1 MSDQNENVVIEEDAT
16 PARFPRLKKVLSK
29 IEDNS
34 ALLAIVTATAV
45 TAVGIIALKRLDEK
59 TVETTEVVETTVID
73 VAPTE
78 D

>member
-1 MSDQNENVVIEEDAT
+1 MSDQNENVVIEEDAIVV
-16 PARFPRLKKVLSK
+16 RFPRFKKILRK

-34 ALLAIVTATAV
+34 ALIAAVTATVV
-45 TAVGIIALKRLDEK
+45 TSVGIIALKRLDEK

-73 VAPTE
+73 VTPTE